1 MAQISA
7 QVLESMARI
16 GYAEKPFMD
25 YLSTQI
31 SELQESIMYQNDDV
45 QLRILQ
51 GRAQELSKLRKLIK
65 EAPDMARKA

>member
-7 QVLESMARI
+7 QALESMARI
-16 GYAEKPFMD
+16 GYSEKPFTD
-25 YLSTQI
+25 YLDVQI
-31 SELQESIMYQNDDV
+31 SELQESIMFQTDDV

-51 GRAQELSKLRKLIK
+51 GRAQELHRLRKLIK

>member
-7 QVLESMARI
+7 QVLDSMARI